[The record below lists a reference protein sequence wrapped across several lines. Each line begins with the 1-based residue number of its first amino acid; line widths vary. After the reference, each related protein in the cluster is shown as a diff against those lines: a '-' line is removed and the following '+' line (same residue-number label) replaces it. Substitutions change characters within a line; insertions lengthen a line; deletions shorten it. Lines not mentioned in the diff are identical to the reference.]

1 MKPYYFPVL
10 LMLCCCLSCGDN
22 KTTYENTKRDPK
34 SAVPKSYKM
43 VWNDEFDDTPNG
55 LPSNEWRIET
65 GNHGWGNNELQNYVN
80 CVLET
85 DTVAKIQDGK
95 LIITAYQLEDL
106 YQGSDYISA
115 RIKTIQAWK
124 YGYFEM
130 SARLPGGRGTWPA
143 FWMLPQKDSK
153 DWILAGEID
162 IMEYVGYLPGL
173 AHATIHTKT
182 YHQTKGTAKTASF
195 KVPDA
200 EQEFYTY
207 SLLWTENEIKAYING
222 ESYFSFKNDKTGNR
236 ETWPFDQ
243 PFYLILNLAI
253 GGDWGGIKGID
264 PDIFPA
270 RYEID
275 YVRVYQPK

>member
-1 MKPYYFPVL
+1 MKSLYL
-10 LMLCCCLSCGDN
+10 STLMMLCCCLSCGDN
-22 KTTYENTKRDPK
+22 KTPLENTEGSSK
-34 SAVPKSYKM
+34 STVPKGYKL
-43 VWNDEFDDTPNG
+43 VWSDEFDDAPNG
-55 LPSNEWRIET
+55 LPGNEWRLET

-80 CVLET
+80 YFLET
-85 DTVAKIQDGK
+85 DTVAKIQKGK
-95 LIITAYQLEDL
+95 LIITAFQLEEA

-115 RIKTIQAWK
+115 RMKTIQAWK

-130 SARLPGGRGTWPA
+130 RARLPGGRGTWPA

-162 IMEYVGYLPGL
+162 IMEYVGYTPGI
-173 AHATIHTKT
+173 AFATIHTKA
-182 YHQTKGTAKTASF
+182 YHQTAGTAKSASC
-195 KVPDA
+195 KVPGA

-207 SLLWTENEIKAYING
+207 SLLWTENEIKAYVDG
-222 ESYFSFKNDKTGNR
+222 KSYFSFKNDKTGNR